1 MGGRAHGSLQG
12 FNWNLCTDK
21 EGEETRCPFGCTSC
35 WRTRPLSP
43 RCTENEADQV
53 QSGPVR
59 PVPLPRLSNH
69 SSSCPKRRQHS
80 FPSS

>member
-1 MGGRAHGSLQG
+1 MPFWLHLM
-12 FNWNLCTDK
+12 LEDK
-21 EGEETRCPFGCTSC
+21 AAES
-35 WRTRPLSP
+35 

-69 SSSCPKRRQHS
+69 SSSCSKRRQRS